1 MHAARRAAAA
11 ALAAVA
17 STSSRGPARS
27 LATAPFHLTP
37 GPFLKRDL
45 GEFVLKR
52 GGTETRARGV
62 PHSLQFRPL
71 STPLSPPSDNP
82 AHTALLLDGTA
93 AAAAWTAELAVAAA
107 AVCAA
112 RGGRPPGLAVVL
124 VGDRPDSA
132 LYALRKRE
140 ACARAG
146 VAATLIH
153 LPSSSSQD
161 AVDGAVAAAG
171 RDPAIDGVLLQL
183 PLPPHL
189 DPGAAL
195 AAIPPAKD
203 VDGALPA
210 GLGTLLARG
219 GSGEPQ
225 AWGSPEGLVPS
236 PSPAGPPPPFFTPCT
251 ALGAAALL
259 ARAGLWGPS
268 ALGGA
273 TAVLVGDSPTVG
285 LPLAALLRGAGV
297 GSTTLVHR
305 PATAPLFERGGGG
318 GVAAD
323 DARVAAGAC
332 LPSPVAAGG
341 GGGGGR
347 AAPPAPPPSDAVAS
361 SARAA
366 LAAKVATADILVAA
380 VGAAGAIPGHWLKP
394 GCLVLDVGI
403 NVLPGGED
411 GGGGPGGGGGGSGGY
426 RVVGDVDAAGAGR
439 VAAAI
444 TPVPGG
450 LGPMTIAALL
460 HNTVAAAAGSVGVG
474 AAVVAPPAVA
484 A

>member
-1 MHAARRAAAA
+1 MCVCVCGR
-11 ALAAVA
+11 L
-17 STSSRGPARS
+17 
-27 LATAPFHLTP
+27 
-37 GPFLKRDL
+37 L
-45 GEFVLKR
+45 GKKQ
-52 GGTETRARGV
+52 TKKTR
-62 PHSLQFRPL
+62 PHSHHLPL
-71 STPLSPPSDNP
+71 PPPPPDNP
-82 AHTALLLDGTA
+82 SHTALLLDGTA

-107 AVCAA
+107 AVAAA
-112 RGGRPPGLAVVL
+112 RRGRPPGLAVVL

-153 LPSSSSQD
+153 LPASADQ
-161 AVDGAVAAAG
+161 ATVNAAVAAAG
-171 RDPAIDGVLLQL
+171 RDPAVDGVLVQL

-195 AAIPPAKD
+195 ARLPPAKD

-225 AWGSPEGLVPS
+225 AWGSPAGLVP
-236 PSPAGPPPPFFTPCT
+236 PPTPAAPPPPFFTPCT

-259 ARAGLWGPS
+259 ARAGLWGPA

-273 TAVLVGDSPTVG
+273 HAVLVGDSPTVG

-305 PATAPLFERGGGG
+305 PATAPLFERAGGLEGEGAGGGDDDS
-318 GVAAD
+318 AAATD
-323 DARVAAGAC
+323 GARAAAGAC
-332 LPSPVAAGG
+332 LPSPTTTTVSHAPASAGG
-341 GGGGGR
+341 GGAGGG
-347 AAPPAPPPSDAVAS
+347 AAPSAGPADAPTLAA
-361 SARAA
+361 ARAA
-366 LAAKVATADILVAA
+366 LADKVRSADILVAA
-380 VGAAGAIPGHWLKP
+380 VGVAGGIPGDWLKP

-403 NVLPGGED
+403 NILADRGAP
-411 GGGGPGGGGGGSGGY
+411 GGY
-426 RVVGDVDAAGAGR
+426 RVVGDVCPGGAGA

-460 HNTVAAAAGSVGVG
+460 HNTVAAAAGSAGVEEVVGGGG
-474 AAVVAPPAVA
+474 AAAAAGGAQGAVA
-484 A
+484 AA